1 MTRVTPLS
9 TGLVTPLSAARL
21 AAEHDLRALDR
32 RGFLRLAGLTAA
44 TGLLPTGCG
53 DVPRQFAPPPGL
65 ELEFL
70 TPRSFAVL
78 TAATARVAGPA
89 GAERIARGQLQPGR
103 AAESFLASAPDL
115 AGPLGQAL
123 LVLEFGFW
131 PLLGKLRPFTS
142 LDDSGRDRILREL
155 MASRL
160 ELKRLAFNGI
170 RSMALLCFYGSLAED
185 RPAGFELGEIPPD
198 VTIAQAMAE

>member
-1 MTRVTPLS
+1 VTLAASLS
-9 TGLVTPLSAARL
+9 DARL

-32 RGFLRLAGLTAA
+32 RGFLRLAGLAAA

-53 DVPRQFAPPPGL
+53 DVPRKFAPPPGL

-89 GAERIARGQLQPGR
+89 GAEQIARGELQPGR
-103 AAESFLASAPDL
+103 AAESFLAGAPDL

-123 LVLEFGFW
+123 LALEFGFW
-131 PLLGKLRPFTS
+131 PLLGKLRPFTGLS
-142 LDDSGRDRILREL
+142 DSGRDRVLHEL
-155 MASRL
+155 MASHL
-160 ELKRLAFNGI
+160 GLKRLAFNGI
-170 RSMALLCFYGSLAED
+170 RSVALLCFYGSLAEG
-185 RPAGFELGEIPPD
+185 RPAGFGLGEIPPD
-198 VTIAQAMAE
+198 VSIAQAMAE